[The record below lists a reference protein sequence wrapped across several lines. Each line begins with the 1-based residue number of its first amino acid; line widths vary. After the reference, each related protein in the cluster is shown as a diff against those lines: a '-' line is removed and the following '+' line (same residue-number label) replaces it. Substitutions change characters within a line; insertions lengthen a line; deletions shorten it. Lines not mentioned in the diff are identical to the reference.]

1 MNEIF
6 NVGSFCF
13 RLEYPEALAIPE
25 NFLKFRGG
33 NDPEYTYR
41 IRLSGDF
48 PVPEGQVLARREDI
62 LVLRTGTWER
72 RYIGVKGNPLPYACY
87 EEMAEDEALILLDPE
102 RIQALNI
109 DPMFVSL
116 FALERRQIEKDAM
129 ILHCAYL
136 EYKGEAILFTAPSG
150 TGKTTQ
156 GNLWERHRGAVTV
169 NGDRAL
175 LQRRDGVWAAQGW
188 PVCGTSEVCHNRAL
202 PIRAIVTLS
211 QAPGDTAEILR
222 PAQAFTQVFSQITA
236 NRWNRQ
242 DYLRA
247 MELTEKLIG
256 DIPIYHLACTMAVS
270 AVEAL
275 EKAIFG

>member
-6 NVGSFCF
+6 TVGSFCF
-13 RLEYPEALAIPE
+13 RLECPEELTVPE

-33 NDPEYTYR
+33 ENPRYTYIVRLQSEFPEPAGR
-41 IRLSGDF
+41 I
-48 PVPEGQVLARREDI
+48 LARREDI
-62 LVLRTGTWER
+62 LVLDTGAGER
-72 RYIGVKGNPLPYACY
+72 RYIGVKGNPMPYACY
-87 EEMAEDEALILLDPE
+87 EETAEDEALILLDPQ
-102 RIQALNI
+102 RIRSLNI

-116 FALERRQIEKDAM
+116 FALERRQIAMDAL

-136 EYKGEAILFTAPSG
+136 EYEGEAILFTAPSG

-156 GNLWERHRGAVTV
+156 GNLWEKHRGAVTV

-175 LQRRDGVWAAQGW
+175 LQQRSGIWTAQGW
-188 PVCGTSEVCHNRAL
+188 PVCGTSEVCHNRSL

-211 QAPGDTAEILR
+211 QAPCDTAERLR
-222 PAQAFTQVFSQITA
+222 DVQAFTQVFSQITA

-256 DIPIYHLACTMAVS
+256 DIPVYHLACTMEVS

-275 EKAIFG
+275 EKVIFG